1 MHPILARGRLLA
13 LYLGIWVIVGGLLGA
28 VLVAQAALDWTG
40 VLIVALPLATI
51 YAFVCLSAWY
61 VSRGLPL
68 VATGAARILAT
79 ALTAAILSGIGWL
92 LLARFWIG
100 MLVAGGWARSAG
112 EAPGLASL
120 VVGLGVLLYLLSL
133 AVSYVLAAFE
143 DRRDTERRAL
153 QVQVSAR
160 EAELRSLRAQI
171 DPHFLFNSLQSISA
185 LTAADPTAARRMC
198 LMLAEFL
205 RESLALGS
213 EHRIPLSR
221 ELKLVERFLAV
232 EHVRFGSRLNVEIN
246 ANESGD
252 CLVPPLLLQPVVEN
266 AVTHGIAHV
275 LEGGTVRVEAS
286 RSGKRL
292 TIVVENPCDPDRP
305 RGRGAGVGL
314 ANVRARLDALHGGEA
329 RMHVSEA
336 GGVWRVELTM
346 PVIGVDEDRGD
357 GGGGGNGFLNTEER
371 RNGGL

>member
-1 MHPILARGRLLA
+1 MHPILARRRVLA
-13 LYLGIWVIVGGLLGA
+13 LYLGIWVLVGGLLGA
-28 VLVAQAALDWTG
+28 MLVTQGALDWIEA
-40 VLIVALPLATI
+40 LIVALPLATI
-51 YAFVCLSAWY
+51 YAFICLSAWY
-61 VSRGLPL
+61 VSRGMPL

-92 LLARFWIG
+92 VVARFWTG
-100 MLVAGGWARSAG
+100 TLAGRGWVRTTG
-112 EAPGLASL
+112 EPPGFAALL
-120 VVGLGVLLYLLSL
+120 FGLGVLLYLLSL

-143 DRRDTERRAL
+143 DQRETERRAL
-153 QVQVSAR
+153 QVEVSAR

-185 LTAADPTAARRMC
+185 LTAADPAAARRMC
-198 LMLAEFL
+198 LLLAEFL

-232 EHVRFGSRLNVEIN
+232 ERVRFGSRLNVQIS
-246 ANESGD
+246 ASDSGD

-266 AVTHGIAHV
+266 AVTHGIAHA
-275 LEGGTVRVEAS
+275 LQGGTVRVEAS
-286 RSGKRL
+286 RSGERL
-292 TIVVENPCDPDRP
+292 TLVVENPCDADRP

-329 RMHVSEA
+329 GMHVREA
-336 GGVWRVELTM
+336 EGVWRVELIM
-346 PVIGVDEDRGD
+346 PVE
-357 GGGGGNGFLNTEER
+357 
-371 RNGGL
+371 